1 MNSSWHE
8 NLPSSR
14 KKAMDELL
22 RGQESA
28 AQLKL
33 VINQSIGFDESMFV
47 EDLVKKVMN
56 SFSSVLYIL
65 NGGESD
71 EVASQIPLVGSP
83 CWDDRKTSKD
93 SGESTGKSAAELKVK
108 DRRGCYKRRKS
119 VHSRTYDSSTL
130 TDDGHAWRKYG
141 QKVIL
146 NAKYPRNY
154 FRCTHKYDQQ
164 CQATKQVQKIQE
176 EPQLF
181 RTTYYG
187 HHTCKNLLKA
197 SQFVSDPSDHD
208 SSILISFNDSTG
220 EHQVSKKPDNSLLA
234 TYQTVKQE
242 CCNREDSMSMPSYDP
257 ATYYNNQGSSSDY
270 LLSPADHDY
279 MSRFD
284 SGDVIS
290 GVNSSCT
297 TSSHSLDMDGIMIE
311 SGDFDDGVF
320 GFDL

>member
-1 MNSSWHE
+1 MSLW
-8 NLPSSR
+8 
-14 KKAMDELL
+14 
-22 RGQESA
+22 
-28 AQLKL
+28 
-33 VINQSIGFDESMFV
+33 FV
-47 EDLVKKVMN
+47 EDLVKKIMN
-56 SFSSVLYIL
+56 SFNSVLYIL
-65 NGGESD
+65 NGGEFD

-93 SGESTGKSAAELKVK
+93 SWESSTGKSAAELKVK

-146 NAKYPRNY
+146 NAKIS
-154 FRCTHKYDQQ
+154 KELL
-164 CQATKQVQKIQE
+164 QVHSQ
-176 EPQLF
+176 
-181 RTTYYG
+181 
-187 HHTCKNLLKA
+187 NVLKA

-208 SSILISFNDSTG
+208 SSILISFNDSNG

-242 CCNREDSMSMPSYDP
+242 CCNREDNMSMPSYDP

-279 MSRFD
+279 MSKFD

-290 GVNSSCT
+290 RGQLLL
-297 TSSHSLDMDGIMIE
+297 HYQ
-311 SGDFDDGVF
+311 FA
-320 GFDL
+320 